1 MTIELLDTEEAQ
13 TEDPLEVQVRT
24 AALCSVPC
32 THHGG
37 QGQPQAASWGS
48 HHGSPCTCWPST
60 GHKTS
65 TREASVQVER
75 SPWKRIR
82 RWELRKPWLLPP
94 AADTVPSAHSQP
106 SHSDPA
112 ACGRRAPCAWSS
124 ELWVPPDHQEKT
136 HLAHTL
142 RRTFRLVPARQ
153 GAGPRSPSC
162 LHRAGGA
169 THHSLGGSLHS
180 ALRWK
185 HSKTREGR
193 GLHTRSLPEVSS
205 KCAFVKLESGGA
217 SCFNRVVSS

>member
-1 MTIELLDTEEAQ
+1 M
-13 TEDPLEVQVRT
+13 QVRT

-82 RWELRKPWLLPP
+82 RWELRKPRLLPP

-112 ACGRRAPCAWSS
+112 ACGRGAPCAWSS

-162 LHRAGGA
+162 LHRAGAPPTTASGA
-169 THHSLGGSLHS
+169 PFTAPSAGNAPKQGRVGACTPGPFQKFPANVLLLRLSLEEPR
-180 ALRWK
+180 ALTGW
-185 HSKTREGR
+185 
-193 GLHTRSLPEVSS
+193 
-205 KCAFVKLESGGA
+205 
-217 SCFNRVVSS
+217 